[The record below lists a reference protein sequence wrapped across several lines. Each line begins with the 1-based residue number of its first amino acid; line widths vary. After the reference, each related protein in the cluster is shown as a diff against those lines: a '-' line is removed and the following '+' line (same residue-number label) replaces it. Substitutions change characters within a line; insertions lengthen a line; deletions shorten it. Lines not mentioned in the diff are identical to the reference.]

1 MTWIKVFWARRA
13 AIVPVIA
20 VLLFAGL
27 GPGRAAG
34 LDPVKMTTDEI
45 KALEQRL
52 TDAGCYKGAIDGAA
66 ATALDDAIKACPD
79 QRPFLRIE
87 TGMHTGPINRIA
99 ADSACSLLATTS
111 DDKTVR
117 LWSLPDG
124 KLHQVMRLP
133 MGEGDSGKTWAIR
146 ISPHAQLMG
155 LSRQDGFSLGDG
167 TAAALYLYQIGKTG
181 EPSLLRRTTFGS
193 RVIAIAFS
201 GDESRLA
208 VGFKG
213 PQGAGVVAGAQGG
226 RVIDVKS
233 GHELLADAD
242 YQSDVIGLAFAPD
255 GALIA
260 SSWDGQLR
268 RYGPDLKLTAK
279 RAAPDG
285 EKPSGIAIDP
295 AGRRVAIGY
304 MDEAAVSI
312 LDAKTLVPLAKTQ
325 TSDLDH
331 GDFFSVAWSHNGATL
346 IAGGTATARRQDEWR
361 NFLRRF
367 DRDGR
372 SQGADIGVSGDT
384 IMDIQPCG
392 QGFAFAAAI
401 HCSGSSPYRVP

>member
-1 MTWIKVFWARRA
+1 
-13 AIVPVIA
+13 
-20 VLLFAGL
+20 
-27 GPGRAAG
+27 
-34 LDPVKMTTDEI
+34 
-45 KALEQRL
+45 
-52 TDAGCYKGAIDGAA
+52 
-66 ATALDDAIKACPD
+66 
-79 QRPFLRIE
+79 
-87 TGMHTGPINRIA
+87 
-99 ADSACSLLATTS
+99 
-111 DDKTVR
+111 
-117 LWSLPDG
+117 
-124 KLHQVMRLP
+124 
-133 MGEGDSGKTWAIR
+133 
-146 ISPHAQLMG
+146 
-155 LSRQDGFSLGDG
+155 
-167 TAAALYLYQIGKTG
+167 
-181 EPSLLRRTTFGS
+181 
-193 RVIAIAFS
+193 
-201 GDESRLA
+201 
-208 VGFKG
+208 
-213 PQGAGVVAGAQGG
+213 
-226 RVIDVKS
+226 
-233 GHELLADAD
+233 
-242 YQSDVIGLAFAPD
+242 
-255 GALIA
+255 
-260 SSWDGQLR
+260 
-268 RYGPDLKLTAK
+268 LTAK